1 MAAYAVIRTV
11 GHCKGRIAVRRYGI
25 RCIPRIA
32 PHGGATLGVVCE
44 VAPLCGACCGMSCYT
59 TAAHTYG
66 ALAVAYY
73 CGGRDAAS
81 VAME

>member
-1 MAAYAVIRTV
+1 MVAVAVERLL
-11 GHCKGRIAVRRYGI
+11 GHCKGRIAVSSYGI
-25 RCIPRIA
+25 RYALRIA
-32 PHGGATLGVVCE
+32 PRSGATLGVVCE

>member
-11 GHCKGRIAVRRYGI
+11 GHCKGRIAVRSYGVRYI
-25 RCIPRIA
+25 LRIA
-32 PHGGATLGVVCE
+32 PRGGATMGVVRE
-44 VAPLCGACCGMSCYT
+44 VAPLCGAFCVRLYYT